1 MATRGDRGDGRM
13 GNEGIAE
20 MVAASS
26 LSDGPGL
33 STTMQCFSRFLA
45 RRDVANPKGERS
57 YV

>member
-1 MATRGDRGDGRM
+1 M